1 MTTTEIITLVVAI
14 LGVLH
19 GPLTGQLLAALKKTP
34 PPK

>member
-1 MTTTEIITLVVAI
+1 MTATQIITLIIAI

-19 GPLTGQLLAALKKTP
+19 GPVTSKILAALKSSP

>member
-1 MTTTEIITLVVAI
+1 MTTTQIITLIVAV

-19 GPLTGQLLAALKKTP
+19 GPLTGQLLAALKKAP

>member
-1 MTTTEIITLVVAI
+1 MNATEWVTLVIAV

>member
-1 MTTTEIITLVVAI
+1 MTTTEIITLIVAI

-19 GPLTGQLLAALKKTP
+19 GPLTGQILAALKKQP

>member
-1 MTTTEIITLVVAI
+1 MTTTEIITLIVAI

>member
-1 MTTTEIITLVVAI
+1 MSTGQIVTLVIAV

-19 GPLTGQLLAALKKTP
+19 GPLTGQLLAALKKSP

>member
-1 MTTTEIITLVVAI
+1 MTTTEIVTLIVAV

-19 GPLTGQLLAALKKTP
+19 GPLTGQLLAALKKAP

>member
-1 MTTTEIITLVVAI
+1 MTTSQIVTLIIAI

-19 GPLTGQLLAALKKTP
+19 GPLTSQLLAALKKSS